1 MEILKGIG
9 KSLVGLIVLNIVLV
23 PIMLLGPLLYVIP
36 LFCIA
41 ANPQD
46 DFSGLAEL
54 YFWLGPL
61 SCAFWMIVSCHWQTV
76 RRAQREGRLATWRE
90 TEGGML
96 HTVTKAAVYMFAGLF
111 GSLFFEIMFLVVFN
125 FRPGNPYK
133 DMLWFAILPF
143 ATFAPVLLLW
153 LRRWMRGRNQG
164 DFISRAKNDRE
175 LRAHLRAASLYARN
189 LRSENAH
196 CWQREG

>member
-1 MEILKGIG
+1 MKGIVRF
-9 KSLVGLIVLNIVLV
+9 LVRMLVLNIMLV
-23 PIMLLGPLLYVIP
+23 PIMVLGPLLCVIP
-36 LFCIA
+36 FFCIV
-41 ANPQD
+41 ANPQG

-90 TEGGML
+90 SEGGLL

-125 FRPGNPYK
+125 FRPGNPYWE
-133 DMLWFAILPF
+133 MLWFAILPF
-143 ATFAPVLLLW
+143 ATFAPVILLW
-153 LRRWMRGRNQG
+153 LSRWLRGRKQG
-164 DFISRAKNDRE
+164 DFISRARNDRN
-175 LRAHLRAASLYARN
+175 LQDQLRAASLYAKN
-189 LRSENAH
+189 LRSKNAH

>member
-1 MEILKGIG
+1 MEFLKGIAR
-9 KSLVGLIVLNIVLV
+9 SLVGLIVLNIVLV
-23 PIMLLGPLLYVIP
+23 PIMVLGPLLYVIP

-46 DFSGLAEL
+46 DFSGLAQL

-61 SCAFWMIVSCHWQTV
+61 SCAFWMLVSCHWQTV

-90 TEGGML
+90 SEGGML

-125 FRPGNPYK
+125 FRPGNPYR
-133 DMLWFAILPF
+133 DMLWFTILPF
-143 ATFAPVLLLW
+143 ANFAPVILLW
-153 LRRWMRGRNQG
+153 LSRWMRSRKQG
-164 DFISRAKNDRE
+164 DFISRARNHRE
-175 LRAHLRAASLYARN
+175 LRDQLRAASLYARN
-189 LRSENAH
+189 LRNRNAH